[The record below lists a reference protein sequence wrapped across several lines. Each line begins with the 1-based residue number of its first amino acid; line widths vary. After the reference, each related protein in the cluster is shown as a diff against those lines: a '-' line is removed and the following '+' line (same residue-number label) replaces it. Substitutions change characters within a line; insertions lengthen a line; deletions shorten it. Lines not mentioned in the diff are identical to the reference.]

1 MGTGASIHGSPI
13 AGGKSGRFLKNDRK
27 RSNVQAL
34 DLVFLRSAQLFLCA
48 GKVMAVLFV
57 LLSSGYFL
65 RSLSWGM

>member
-13 AGGKSGRFLKNDRK
+13 AGGKTGRFLKK
-27 RSNVQAL
+27 HSNVQAL